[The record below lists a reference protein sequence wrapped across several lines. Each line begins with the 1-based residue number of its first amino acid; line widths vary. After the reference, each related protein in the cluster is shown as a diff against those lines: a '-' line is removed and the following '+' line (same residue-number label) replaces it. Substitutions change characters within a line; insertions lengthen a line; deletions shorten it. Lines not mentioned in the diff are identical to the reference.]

1 MKSSKVDIYTYTYI
15 LLDLVMLKV
24 LQYLLTEQGHCSQ
37 SCSCS
42 QSWFTVTGSFSFQKR
57 ICLTALNGLTNTQS
71 NEKGTP
77 SRSTKSRS
85 SSYSIV
91 WPLVK

>member
-1 MKSSKVDIYTYTYI
+1 MVYWTFNDFFELIFLQGEKLNFIFGFSLIQNEKVKSRYTYI

-24 LQYLLTEQGHCSQ
+24 LQYLLTEQGHFSQ

-57 ICLTALNGLTNTQS
+57 ISLTRLIGLTNT
-71 NEKGTP
+71 
-77 SRSTKSRS
+77 
-85 SSYSIV
+85 
-91 WPLVK
+91 